1 MKTLVQG
8 VVPPSEVRSPEKE
21 RERDTEREEKTK
33 GGGGEPSH
41 LRSPRKPSDGMR
53 SQAPA
58 EVRFLHTLR
67 IENVPAASHSHR

>member
-33 GGGGEPSH
+33 GGGN
-41 LRSPRKPSDGMR
+41 
-53 SQAPA
+53 PA
-58 EVRFLHTLR
+58 T
-67 IENVPAASHSHR
+67 